1 VANIF
6 EISCISIIY
15 QIKDDEEEENED
27 NKQGIVVQRII
38 ERMSARCKGAKYDID
53 HIMNTII

>member
-6 EISCISIIY
+6 EISCIIVIY

-27 NKQGIVVQRII
+27 NEQVMIVERIMK
-38 ERMSARCKGAKYDID
+38 E
-53 HIMNTII
+53 